1 MISTLQQYT
10 KIVPVVAA
18 LACPAILYPQS
29 LEPVSHPVRVARPR
43 FRPKMVEAVFAD
55 LSRRLRAP
63 IEWVDEENETG
74 VDLWAAARKEPGEED
89 GYYVS
94 EPWMELE
101 MGLVG
106 WQGKLSGGK
115 ARRVAFYS
123 RNFEAEEV
131 RKALPGA
138 VAAPYPGT
146 EAAIAAVCRGE
157 ADAVYLSRNRV
168 LETLL
173 RRPPGCE
180 DAPFEYR
187 PAPDSA
193 VPVVI
198 RSRGRYAPVAE
209 AFRTE
214 MTRMAEDGGLR
225 RILEQTSE
233 MPGWESELISRLLL
247 ERKKAR
253 LRMQM
258 VAAGAAGLV
267 IIAWVAFRLQKA
279 RVSAAAAAQ
288 ARSQFVTNM
297 SHELRTPMNG
307 IIGMTELM
315 LATPLDQTQREYIET
330 MRGSADALAQ
340 VVGGIPDFSKIEA
353 GEFPAERALFS
364 VETIVEEVVTVMA
377 PKVYQKGLEIGFLP
391 DKSIPR
397 TVVGDPGALRQVLIH
412 LLSNAVKFTEKGEIT
427 VRARAENAAD
437 GRLELVF
444 AVSDTGIGISGE
456 ARARLFRRFTRADES
471 SSRRY
476 AGAGLGLHL
485 CERLVEWM
493 GGRIEVESRPGWG
506 TTFHFR
512 IPVEGEGPAAA
523 RSDAEGMRIVIQGGT
538 RFDRDVL
545 RSHLESLG
553 VDVVAGPGGADGLL
567 TDDLPAAY
575 HSGVP
580 VILMTRQERAV
591 SLDTRMGPRP
601 RALLFAPYRRK
612 KLEACL
618 RAIRESAPLLV
629 ADFEALTEAVDDGW
643 DLPER
648 RARILVADDN
658 AVNRLVARRL
668 LEKLGYEVDLVMNGR
683 EAVLATEALRYD
695 LILMDCHMPEMDGFE
710 ACERI
715 RRSNNGP
722 DRAVIVALTAGGTL
736 SDRERSRKA
745 GMDDYLIK
753 PLDAY
758 CLRAALQKW
767 VPGRQKERRAMQEA
781 VARSVDASR
790 IEV

>member
-1 MISTLQQYT
+1 
-10 KIVPVVAA
+10 
-18 LACPAILYPQS
+18 
-29 LEPVSHPVRVARPR
+29 
-43 FRPKMVEAVFAD
+43 MVEAVFAD

-74 VDLWAAARKEPGEED
+74 VDLWAAARKEPEEAG

-101 MGLVG
+101 MGVVG
-106 WQGKLSGGK
+106 RQGKLGGSLVGK
-115 ARRVAFYS
+115 RVGFYS
-123 RNFEAEEV
+123 RNFEAGEV
-131 RKALPGA
+131 RKALAGA
-138 VAAPYPGT
+138 VAAPYGET

-157 ADAVYLSRNRV
+157 VEAVFLSRNRV

-173 RRPPGCE
+173 KRPAGCGSV
-180 DAPFEYR
+180 PFEYL
-187 PAPDSA
+187 PLPDST
-193 VPVVI
+193 VPLVI
-198 RSRGRYAPVAE
+198 RSRVEFAPMAE

-214 MTRMAEDGGLR
+214 LTRMAEDGGLR
-225 RILEQTSE
+225 RILAQTPE
-233 MPGWESELISRLLL
+233 MPGRESELISRLLL
-247 ERKKAR
+247 ERKKMR

-258 VAAGAAGLV
+258 IAAGATGLV
-267 IIAWVAFRLQKA
+267 ILAWLAFRLQEA
-279 RVSAAAAAQ
+279 RASAAAAAE
-288 ARSQFVTNM
+288 ARSQFVANM

-315 LATPLDQTQREYIET
+315 LATPLGQTQRECMET

-340 VVGGIPDFSKIEA
+340 VVGGILDFSKLEA
-353 GEFPAERALFS
+353 GEFPVERTSFS
-364 VETIVEEVVTVMA
+364 VETVLEEVVTVMA

-397 TVVGDPGALRQVLIH
+397 TVVGDPGALRQILMY
-412 LLSNAVKFTEKGEIT
+412 LLSNAVKFTEKGEIA
-427 VRARAENAAD
+427 VRARAENAMD
-437 GRLELVF
+437 GLELVF
-444 AVSDTGIGISGE
+444 AVSDTGIGISAE
-456 ARARLFRRFTRADES
+456 AQARLFQPFRQADES
-471 SSRRY
+471 SRRRS

-485 CERLVEWM
+485 CKRLVELM

-506 TTFHFR
+506 ATFHFR
-512 IPVEGEGPAAA
+512 IPVEGEGAAA
-523 RSDAEGMRIVIQGGT
+523 RSVVEGMRVAIQGGT
-538 RFDRDVL
+538 RFDREVL

-553 VDVVAGPGGADGLL
+553 VEIMAGAGGADGLL

-580 VILMTRQERAV
+580 VILMTTQERAV
-591 SLDTRMGPRP
+591 SLDTRTGPRP
-601 RALLFAPYRRK
+601 RALLFAPYRRR

-618 RAIRESAPLLV
+618 RAIRDSAPLLV
-629 ADFEALTEAVDDGW
+629 ANFEALTEAVDGW
-643 DLPER
+643 ALPER
-648 RARILVADDN
+648 RSRILVADDN

-683 EAVLATEALRYD
+683 EAVLATEVLRYD

-710 ACERI
+710 ACEQI
-715 RRSNNGP
+715 RRRNNGP

-753 PLDAY
+753 PLDTY
-758 CLRAALQKW
+758 SLRTALQKW
-767 VPGRQKERRAMQEA
+767 EPGRQRERREMQQA